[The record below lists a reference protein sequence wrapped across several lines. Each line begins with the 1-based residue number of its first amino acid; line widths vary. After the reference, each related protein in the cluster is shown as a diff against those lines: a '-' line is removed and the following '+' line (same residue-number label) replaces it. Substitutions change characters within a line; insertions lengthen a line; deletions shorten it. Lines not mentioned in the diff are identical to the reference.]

1 VPASAA
7 PRRTARATTAS
18 SATTTAVQIAK
29 APGAIRKPKHWR
41 IEQPVDLLEVGTKE
55 IRLRRGLVLKHFRV
69 RDVICRWDVM

>member
-1 VPASAA
+1 
-7 PRRTARATTAS
+7 
-18 SATTTAVQIAK
+18 VQIAK

-41 IEQPVDLLEVGTKE
+41 IEQPVDLLEVGIKE

>member
-1 VPASAA
+1 MLSATCFTPSCWAIFPAS
-7 PRRTARATTAS
+7 
-18 SATTTAVQIAK
+18 TTTAVQIAK